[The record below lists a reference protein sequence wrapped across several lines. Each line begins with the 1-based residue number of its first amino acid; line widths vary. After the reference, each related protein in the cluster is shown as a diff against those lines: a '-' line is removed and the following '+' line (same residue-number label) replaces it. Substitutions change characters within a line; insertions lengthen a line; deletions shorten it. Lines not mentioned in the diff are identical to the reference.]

1 VTDLSAS
8 SIVGGTVSLLGRAPW
23 RATAAFVVTTGLA
36 VGVDLMAASGVGGA
50 AELNLILSVVN
61 LVMQFWLTAALLQD
75 LGLRTSSGGGFGA
88 MFVVG
93 LVTTLG
99 IIAGTVLLVVPG
111 IVLAVRWS
119 ASIPYALA
127 DGYDGVGDAI
137 GRSWRGTQGHAWSI
151 FLALLLCYG
160 LVLGATFTLGFLEGV
175 GGENIAI
182 VIALDAGMQLGLIAG
197 WHAAVAIYTLV
208 ERPRGLSQVF
218 A

>member
-1 VTDLSAS
+1 VTEISAS
-8 SIVGGTVSLLGRAPW
+8 SILGETVSLIRRAPW
-23 RATAAFVVTTGLA
+23 RATVALVVTTASA
-36 VGVDLMAASGVGGA
+36 VGVDLIAGSGAGGA
-50 AELNLILSVVN
+50 TELNLIVTVAN

-93 LVTTLG
+93 LLTSLG
-99 IIAGTVLLVVPG
+99 IIAGMVLLIVPG

-127 DGYDGVGDAI
+127 DGYDGVSDAI

-151 FLALLLCYG
+151 FMALLLCYG

-175 GGENIAI
+175 GEDNMAI
-182 VIALDAGMQLGLIAG
+182 VVALDAGLQLGLIAG